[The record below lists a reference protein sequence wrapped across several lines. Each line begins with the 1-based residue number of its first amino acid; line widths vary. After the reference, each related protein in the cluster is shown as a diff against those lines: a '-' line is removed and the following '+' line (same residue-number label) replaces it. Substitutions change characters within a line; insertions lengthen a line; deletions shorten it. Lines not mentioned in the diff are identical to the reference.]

1 VSLFP
6 TPILV
11 GVDHSTGARFAL
23 RAAVEL
29 ARATGS
35 ELHLVHVKVTSST
48 LRGRPLTP
56 EQGEQMD
63 AEAATLLEEATAE
76 VAALGGEVAG
86 AQVRFGEHTDRVLVR
101 VQDELG
107 AGLLVIGASHGGKV
121 ARSLFAGSTTGT
133 VRRATGS
140 VLVAREPG
148 TS

>member
-11 GVDHSTGARFAL
+11 GVDRSEGARFAL
-23 RAAVEL
+23 RTATEL
-29 ARATGS
+29 AGATGS

-63 AEAATLLEEATAE
+63 TEAMSLLEEATAE
-76 VAALGGEVAG
+76 VASLGGEVAG

-101 VQDELG
+101 VQDEVG
-107 AGLLVIGASHGGKV
+107 AGLLVIGASGGGKV
-121 ARSLFAGSTTGT
+121 ARALLGGATTGT
-133 VRRATGS
+133 VRRARGS
-140 VLVAREPG
+140 VLVARDPAAP
-148 TS
+148 